1 MSERD
6 SEIDFDFFEE
16 PEPEEQEPRSRSPL
30 RRGPRGPRRPP
41 PAANIA
47 PLVRLVAL
55 VVGAIVVV
63 VVLVFVV
70 DRCRGSGK
78 EAAYEDYMGKV
89 QPVATDSEAVGR
101 AFTSLL
107 TQPGI
112 KQADVEDRLD
122 GLATREHQALQRAQD
137 IDPPGALRTQHEHL
151 LEALQLRESGLRG
164 MAAAFR
170 ETTNV
175 DNPREAA
182 ELLADQ
188 ARRFVAS
195 DVVWDDLF
203 KDPSARELEDRG
215 VRGVA
220 VPDSNFLED
229 PNLATIAQLR
239 PIWRRIK
246 GATEG
251 IPKNARRGNG
261 IESLT
266 ALPEGTQLTPDEL
279 SLVKASTQL
288 AFRVAVK
295 NSGEVQ
301 EVRVPVTLTI
311 QKSPTSIVKRTVIEA
326 INPGQTISVTFSNI
340 GDVPIGPETSITVE
354 VKPVENEANA
364 ENNTFTYPVHFTI

>member
-16 PEPEEQEPRSRSPL
+16 PEPKVEEPRSRY
-30 RRGPRGPRRPP
+30 RRGPRGPERPP
-41 PAANIA
+41 EGPAVT
-47 PLVRLVAL
+47 PLLRLVAL

-70 DRCRGSGK
+70 DRCRGNGK
-78 EAAYEDYMGKV
+78 EAAYEDYMNAV
-89 QPVATDSEAVGR
+89 QPVANDSQSVGR
-101 AFTSLL
+101 QFAALL
-107 TQPGI
+107 VTPGI
-112 KQADVEDRLD
+112 KQQKVEDDLR
-122 GLATREHQALQRAQD
+122 GLADRQHQAVVKAQG
-137 IDPPGALRTQHEHL
+137 IDPPGALRKEQEEL

-164 MAAAFR
+164 MASAFQQ
-170 ETTNV
+170 TSNI

-182 ELLADQ
+182 ELLANQ

-203 KDPSARELEDRG
+203 QAPSVAELDDRA
-215 VRGVA
+215 VTGVA
-220 VPDSNFLED
+220 VPDSTFLDD

-251 IPKNARRGNG
+251 IPKTARRGNG
-261 IESLT
+261 IVSVT
-266 ALPEGTQLTPDEL
+266 ALPEGTVLTPGATVPEK
-279 SLVKASTQL
+279 VKASMQL
-288 AFRVAVK
+288 AFKVAVK

-311 QKSPTSIVKRTVIEA
+311 LKDPTPIKKQTVIDA
-326 INPGQTISVTFSNI
+326 ISPGQTIDVTFSNI
-340 GDVPIGPETSITVE
+340 GDVPIGPQTTITVE
-354 VKPVENEANA
+354 VKPVENEANV
-364 ENNTFTYPVHFTI
+364 ENNTFEYLVSFTL

>member
-1 MSERD
+1 
-6 SEIDFDFFEE
+6 
-16 PEPEEQEPRSRSPL
+16 
-30 RRGPRGPRRPP
+30 
-41 PAANIA
+41 
-47 PLVRLVAL
+47 VAL
-55 VVGAIVVV
+55 VIGAIVVV

-70 DRCRGSGK
+70 DRCRGNGK
-78 EAAYEDYMGKV
+78 EAAYEDYMNKV

-137 IDPPGALRTQHEHL
+137 IDPPGALRTQQEHL

>member
-16 PEPEEQEPRSRSPL
+16 PASGEEEPRSRSPL
-30 RRGPRGPRRPP
+30 RRGPRGPHRPP
-41 PAANIA
+41 PTANIT
-47 PLVRLVAL
+47 PLIRLVAL
-55 VVGAIVVV
+55 VVGAIIVV

-70 DRCRGSGK
+70 DRCRGNGK
-78 EAAYEDYMGKV
+78 EAAYEDYMGQV
-89 QPVATDSEAVGR
+89 QQVADDSEAVGR

-112 KQADVEDRLD
+112 KQADVEDRLR
-122 GLATREHQALQRAQD
+122 GLADREHQALEQAQG
-137 IDPPGALRTQHEHL
+137 IDPPGALRAQHEHL
-151 LEALQLRESGLRG
+151 LESLQLRESGLRG
-164 MAAAFR
+164 MAAAFK
-170 ETTNV
+170 ETADVENA
-175 DNPREAA
+175 REAA

-203 KDPSARELEDRG
+203 KDPAARELEDRG

-220 VPDSNFLED
+220 VPDSTFLDD

-246 GATEG
+246 GATVG

-261 IESLT
+261 IESVT
-266 ALPEGTQLTPDEL
+266 ALPEGKLLSLDEL
-279 SLVKASTQL
+279 NLVKASTAL

-311 QKSPTSIVKRTVIEA
+311 QKTPSSIVKRTVIEA
-326 INPGQTISVTFSNI
+326 INPGQTVNVTFSNI
-340 GDVPIGPETSITVE
+340 GDVPIGPQTAITVE
-354 VKPVENEANA
+354 VTPVENEANKD
-364 ENNTFTYPVHFTI
+364 NNTFEYRVSFSL